1 MRSTIPLVVTLLAVP
16 AALAA
21 QSNTVQLEQRAVQD
35 WNDIRLVALLPN
47 EVVGFRVVGRAEA
60 RTMRVTTGHLIA
72 GHLYHAVAFIIP
84 RDGSRALR
92 AEGTVSSDDPR
103 LSLGTLPDGGYVI
116 SMHLEDLLTGSTRDA
131 KSSVILR

>member
-1 MRSTIPLVVTLLAVP
+1 MRRTALLSLVLATAP
-16 AALAA
+16 ALLAA
-21 QSNTVQLEQRAVQD
+21 QATTVQLEDRAIQNLSD
-35 WNDIRLVALLPN
+35 TRRLALLPN
-47 EVVGFRVVGRAEA
+47 ETVGFRVVGGATL
-60 RTMRVTTGHLIA
+60 RTMRVTTGHLVA
-72 GHLYHAVAFIIP
+72 GHLYHAVALIQP

-131 KSSVILR
+131 KSSVVLR